1 MKNIKRT
8 IAALLA
14 MVMLLSVML
23 TGCGVPKITYNKL
36 PDTAATYGDN
46 QKLTTGQYLAYLYL
60 EFENMYFN
68 QGLYQYESYGMDP
81 WAQSFPY
88 GEGDEKLALSDYII
102 RAAQDNIKR
111 QIVLAQMMK
120 DNGLEWDAEDL
131 KEINDSLKSME
142 ADAYLPL
149 GFNNDSYIYALK
161 NANLN
166 ERSTFYG
173 IYGEMNG
180 KKGPKAIADTE
191 LKDYFEKNYV
201 SYKMI
206 SISLTDKNGKELD
219 KEGEAYKK
227 IMDRMAKYEKLY
239 AEKGFDAVKEE
250 FDKDEKAAQEE
261 ASQPTT
267 TKPTGTNTTAATTTA
282 APTTTTTTA
291 APTTTTTAATTT
303 ADDDHDH
310 DHDHDH
316 EEEDKDPNRV
326 DADGSTMDEDLL
338 KAIKGTEKDG
348 KVEGGIEI
356 GVGKGQVVEY
366 KAGGSTPTVALIER
380 LDIGTDRNGKEGGL
394 YEDSIENIIY
404 EMKYEEFDKE
414 VDTKMAAL
422 TIVFDEKVTKKCKP
436 EDFLEIMNNL

>member
-88 GEGDEKLALSDYII
+88 GEEADAEKLALSDYII
-102 RAAQDNIKR
+102 RATQDNIKR

-131 KEINDSLKSME
+131 KEINDSLKNME

-149 GFNNDSYIYALK
+149 GFNNDSYTYALK

-166 ERSTFYG
+166 ERSAFYG

-180 KKGPKAIADTE
+180 KKGPKAIAEKD
-191 LKDYFEKNYV
+191 LKDYFSKNYV

-239 AEKGFDAVKEE
+239 AEKGFDAMKEE

-261 ASQPTT
+261 ASKPTT
-267 TKPTGTNTTAATTTA
+267 TKPNTTTAATTTA

-291 APTTTTTAATTT
+291 ATTTTTTAATTT
-303 ADDDHDH
+303 GTTADEHEG
-310 DHDHDH
+310 HDHDH

-326 DADGSTMDEDLL
+326 DADSTTMDEEMA
-338 KAIKGTEKDG
+338 KAIKS
-348 KVEGGIEI
+348 VEV
-356 GVGKGQVVEY
+356 GVGKGKKVEF
-366 KAGGSTPTVALIER
+366 KNGGSTPTVALIER
-380 LDIGTDRNGKEGGL
+380 LSIDTDRNGKEGGL
-394 YEDSIENIIY
+394 YEDSVESIIY
-404 EMKYEEFDKE
+404 EMKYKEFDKE
-414 VDTKMAAL
+414 VDAKMAEL
-422 TIVFDEKVTKKCKP
+422 TIVFDEKVIKKCKP

>member
-8 IAALLA
+8 IAAMLA
-14 MVMLLSVML
+14 MVMLLSVLL

-46 QKLTTGQYLAYLYL
+46 QKLTSGQYLAYLYL

-68 QGLYQYESYGMDP
+68 QGLYQYASYGMDP
-81 WAQSFPY
+81 WAQTFPY
-88 GEGDEKLALSDYII
+88 GEGENAEKLILSDYII
-102 RAAQDNIKR
+102 RAAQENIKR
-111 QIVLAQMMK
+111 QIVLAQILK
-120 DNGLEWDAEDL
+120 DNGLEWDADDL
-131 KEINDSLKSME
+131 KEINDSLKGME

-149 GFNNDSYIYALK
+149 GFNNDSYAYALK

-166 ERSTFYG
+166 ERSAFYG

-191 LKDYFEKNYV
+191 LKDYFDKNYV

-206 SISLTDKNGKELD
+206 SIALTDKNGKELD

-239 AEKGFDAVKEE
+239 AEKGFDAMKEE

-261 ASQPTT
+261 ASKPTT
-267 TKPTGTNTTAATTTA
+267 TTTTGTGTNTTAATTTA
-282 APTTTTTTA
+282 APTTSATTTA
-291 APTTTTTAATTT
+291 TTTAATTT
-303 ADDDHDH
+303 GTTADEHEGHDH
-310 DHDHDH
+310 DHE

-326 DADGSTMDEDLL
+326 DADSTTMDEEMA
-338 KAIKGTEKDG
+338 KAIKG
-348 KVEGGIEI
+348 VEV
-356 GVGKGQVVEY
+356 GVGKGKKVEF
-366 KAGGSTPTVALIER
+366 KNGGSTPTVALIER
-380 LDIGTDRNGKEGGL
+380 LSIDTDRNGKEGGL

-414 VDTKMAAL
+414 VDAKVAAL
-422 TIVFDEKVTKKCKP
+422 TIVFDEKVVKKCKP